1 MINFHNQN
9 AMHIAFFTN
18 TYRPFISGVVRSIST
33 FRRALTQL
41 NQRIFIFA
49 QDAGSYKDDEPFI
62 FRYPAFDLPVIY
74 DYPLTL
80 PISPFID
87 KLLPTLK
94 LDIIHSHHP
103 FLLGQKAAK
112 LAAELNLPLVFTFH
126 TRYRDLSHYIAL
138 NQDLVK
144 GTIDRIIGDY
154 MQRCQ
159 HIIAPSESMR
169 CWLAAEYGVSERVTV
184 VPTGIDIDIY
194 ESADGQAIRQQRGWG
209 QDQILISVGRLVKEK
224 NWQTLL
230 TAAHKVMRQQDGV
243 RLVIIGEGEE
253 RKNLERYAQE
263 LEVAHRVEFVG
274 QLPFDKVPAY
284 LKAAD
289 LVCFSSL
296 NETQGLVTVEAM
308 AAGLPIVAVSAGG
321 TADTVT
327 QGKEGLLTVDDPQA
341 LAEAITQLLNNEA
354 LRRCFSQA
362 AVKKAQA
369 FAAPTLAQKLLAVYE
384 RAKVDKEAHLSV
396 SVEKY
401 KPVLQLVKDQWQK
414 LPGF

>member
-1 MINFHNQN
+1 
-9 AMHIAFFTN
+9 MHIAFFTN

-33 FRRALTQL
+33 FRQALTQL
-41 NQRIFIFA
+41 GQHVFIFG
-49 QDAGSYKDDEPFI
+49 QDAGDYEDNEPFI
-62 FRYPAFDLPVIY
+62 FRYPAFDLPAIY
-74 DYPLTL
+74 DYPLAL

-94 LDIIHSHHP
+94 LNIIHSHHP

-138 NQDLVK
+138 NQELVK
-144 GTIDRIIGDY
+144 GTIDQIIGDY

-159 HIIAPSESMR
+159 HIVVPSESMR
-169 CWLAAEYGVSERVTV
+169 CWLAAEYGVTERVTV

-194 ESADGQAIRQQRGWG
+194 EAADSQAIRRQRGWG
-209 QDQILISVGRLVKEK
+209 HDRILISVGRLVKEK
-224 NWQTLL
+224 NWSLLL
-230 TAAHKVMRQQDGV
+230 TAVHEVMQQQNGV
-243 RLVIIGEGEE
+243 RLVIIGEGDE

-263 LEVAHRVEFVG
+263 LEMADKVEFVG
-274 QLPFDKVPAY
+274 QLAFDQVPAY

-289 LVCFSSL
+289 LFCFTSL

-308 AAGLPIVAVSAGG
+308 AAGLPIVAVDAGG
-321 TADTVT
+321 TSDTVT
-327 QGKEGLLTVDDPQA
+327 HGKEGLLTVDDPQA
-341 LAEAITQLLNNEA
+341 LARAITQLLNDET

-362 AVKKAQA
+362 AIKKAQA
-369 FAAPTLAQKLLAVYE
+369 FTATALAQKLLAVYE
-384 RAKVDKEAHLSV
+384 QAQADKEAHLSV
-396 SVEKY
+396 SVQKY
-401 KPVLQLVKDQWQK
+401 KPVLQLVKDQWHK

>member
-1 MINFHNQN
+1 
-9 AMHIAFFTN
+9 MHIAFFSN
-18 TYRPFISGVVRSIST
+18 TYHPFVSGVVRSIST
-33 FRRALTQL
+33 FRQALTQL
-41 NQRIFIFA
+41 GQHVFIFA
-49 QDAGSYKDDEPFI
+49 QDAGDYEDDEPFI

-74 DYPLTL
+74 DYPLAL

-144 GTIDRIIGDY
+144 GTIDQIIGDY

-159 HIIAPSESMR
+159 HIVVPSESMR
-169 CWLAAEYGVSERVTV
+169 CWLAAEYGVTERVTV
-184 VPTGIDIDIY
+184 VPTGIDMDIY
-194 ESADGQAIRQQRGWG
+194 EAADNQTIRRQRGWG
-209 QDQILISVGRLVKEK
+209 QDKILISVGRLVKEK
-224 NWQTLL
+224 NWQVLL
-230 TAAHKVMRQQDGV
+230 TAAHEVMQQQDGV
-243 RLVIIGEGEE
+243 RLVIIGEGDE
-253 RKNLERYAQE
+253 RRNLERYATE
-263 LEVAHRVEFVG
+263 LELADKVEFVG
-274 QLPFDKVPAY
+274 RLPFDQVPAY

-289 LVCFSSL
+289 LFCFTSL

-308 AAGLPIVAVSAGG
+308 AAGLPIVAVDAGG
-321 TADTVT
+321 TSDTVT
-327 QGKEGLLTVDDPQA
+327 HRKEGLLTADDPRA
-341 LAEAITQLLNNEA
+341 LARAIIQLLKDEA

-362 AVKKAQA
+362 ALKKAQA
-369 FAAPTLAQKLLAVYE
+369 FTATALAQKLLAVYE
-384 RAKVDKEAHLSV
+384 QAQADKEAHLSV
-396 SVEKY
+396 SVKKY
-401 KPVLQLVKDQWQK
+401 KPVLQLVKDQWNK